1 MSPDPRPS
9 EPVIDP
15 ALLTCRIIAGAL
27 VFGVVTFAAVAIV
40 LRLDD
45 PPAAAMTIS
54 LMAAA
59 FAAAVT
65 VVRQIVLSLFSGGTG
80 ASEGGGTSGALALY
94 QTRMVLGLALL
105 EGAAFFN
112 LVAYLLEG
120 HWWSLAVTA
129 GLVALMLSA
138 FPTRGRL
145 TQWVA
150 DREQLGTFGPDGA

>member
-1 MSPDPRPS
+1 MSADPRPS
-9 EPVIDP
+9 DSAIDP

-27 VFGVVTFAAVAIV
+27 VFGVVSFAAVAIV
-40 LRLDD
+40 LRLGD
-45 PPAAAMTIS
+45 PPAAAMLIS
-54 LMAAA
+54 LIAVG
-59 FAAAVT
+59 FAAVMAVA
-65 VVRQIVLSLFSGGTG
+65 RQIVLSLFSGGTG

-94 QTRMVLGLALL
+94 QTRMIIGLALL

-112 LVAYLLEG
+112 LVAYLVEG

-150 DREQLGTFGPDGA
+150 DREQLKTFGPDAT